1 MACRLITIE
10 FREPVWLIQAPWLET
25 LPQPMQTDEADLITR
40 TQSGDLDA
48 FNAIVERYQSHVY
61 NLSARIMGNMASA
74 EDATQ
79 ETFISAYRAIR
90 RYRGG
95 SFRGWL
101 LRIATNQC
109 YDMLRA
115 MKRRPADSLD
125 EALLNPAFQVA
136 SGDDSPEQLS
146 IRGELAEQIQRAI
159 LTLPEEQRVVIV
171 LIDVQGYSYEET
183 AEAAGVSI
191 GTIKSRLSRARARLR
206 AHLKQH
212 MELLPE
218 EFRQ

>member
-1 MACRLITIE
+1 MAFRLITIE

-136 SGDDSPEQLS
+136 SSGDSPEQLS

-183 AEAAGVSI
+183 AQAAGASI

-206 AHLKQH
+206 DHLKQH

>member
-10 FREPVWLIQAPWLET
+10 FREPVWLMHAPWLET

-40 TQSGDLDA
+40 SQSGDLDA
-48 FNAIVERYQSHVY
+48 FNAIVERYQLHVY

-95 SFRGWL
+95 SFRGWM

-136 SGDDSPEQLS
+136 SSGDSPEQLS

-183 AEAAGVSI
+183 AQAAGASI

-206 AHLKQH
+206 DHLKQH

>member
-10 FREPVWLIQAPWLET
+10 FREPVWLMHAPWLET

-40 TQSGDLDA
+40 SQSGDLDA
-48 FNAIVERYQSHVY
+48 FNAIVERYQLHVY

-136 SGDDSPEQLS
+136 SSGDSPEQLS

-183 AEAAGVSI
+183 AQAAGASI

-206 AHLKQH
+206 DHLKQH

>member
-136 SGDDSPEQLS
+136 SSGDSPEQLS

-183 AEAAGVSI
+183 AQAAGASI

-206 AHLKQH
+206 DHLKQH

>member
-136 SGDDSPEQLS
+136 SSGDSPEQLS

>member
-1 MACRLITIE
+1 MQIEETELIS
-10 FREPVWLIQAPWLET
+10 LS
-25 LPQPMQTDEADLITR
+25 
-40 TQSGDLDA
+40 QSGDLDA
-48 FNAIVERYQSHVY
+48 FNDIVERYQSHVF

-79 ETFISAYRAIR
+79 ETFISAYRAIG

-125 EALLNPAFQVA
+125 QSLLNPAFRVP
-136 SGDDSPEQLS
+136 SGGESPEERTLQ
-146 IRGELAEQIQRAI
+146 GELAEELQKAI
-159 LTLPEEQRVVIV
+159 LTLPEDQRAVVV
-171 LIDVQGYSYEET
+171 LIDVQGFSYEE
-183 AEAAGVSI
+183 AAQAAGASV

-206 AHLKQH
+206 DYLSQH

>member
-10 FREPVWLIQAPWLET
+10 FREPVWLMQAPWLET

-40 TQSGDLDA
+40 SQSGDLDA
-48 FNAIVERYQSHVY
+48 FNAIVERYQLHVY

-95 SFRGWL
+95 SFRGWM

-136 SGDDSPEQLS
+136 SSGDSPEQLS

-183 AEAAGVSI
+183 AQAAGASI

-206 AHLKQH
+206 DHLKQH